1 MRSVLFL
8 SMFPLFLMLATTLK
22 ADAAEGDKV
31 WLYVGTYTGK
41 SKGIYRCEFD
51 TKTGKIGTPELAAE
65 AANASFLALSPNGK
79 FLYCVNEIDNLDGKK
94 SGGVQAFALDPKTG
108 KLTLLNQQPT
118 QGGGSCHLIVDKA
131 GKNVLVAN
139 YGGGSVC
146 VIPIKEDGSL
156 AEPSSFIQHKG
167 TSVDPARQ
175 EGPHA
180 HSVNLDANNH
190 FAFVADLGLDKV
202 LIYKFD
208 PAKGTITPNDPPFVS
223 LPPGSGPRHFAFHPN
238 GKVAYVINEMKN
250 TVTAM
255 EYDAKTGMLMKLQ
268 TLTTLPA
275 DFKGNN
281 STAEVVVHPSGKF
294 LYGSNRGHN
303 SIASFKID
311 PKTGEL
317 TATGHQTE
325 GIKTPRNFNIDPT
338 GKFLVVANQDG
349 ASLVVFSIDPKTGEL
364 KPTGQTVEIAN
375 PVCVKFLRK
384 GS

>member
-8 SMFPLFLMLATTLK
+8 SMFPLFLMLATTLQ
-22 ADAAEGDKV
+22 ADSAEGDKV

-79 FLYCVNEIDNLDGKK
+79 FLYCVNEIDNLNGKN

-118 QGGGSCHLIVDKA
+118 QGGGPCHLIVDKA
-131 GKNVLVAN
+131 GKNVLAAN

-156 AEPSSFIQHKG
+156 AAPSSFIQHKG
-167 TSVDPARQ
+167 TSVDPGRQ

-202 LIYKFD
+202 LVYKFD
-208 PAKGTITPNDPPFVS
+208 PAKGTITPNDPPFFS

-238 GKVAYVINEMKN
+238 GKIAYVINEMKN

-255 EYDAKTGMLMKLQ
+255 EYDAKTGTLMKLQ
-268 TLTTLPA
+268 TLPTLPA

-281 STAEVVVHPSGKF
+281 STAEVVVHPSGDF